1 LRFLLQTMDT
11 RREQRR
17 RIAIALLLGHVCLCV
32 SAVDVARAKERP
44 HHRRELGA
52 QWTSPDVGDDR
63 GASGRIG
70 AVVLQKFVAGL
81 PLDLGHGRHSLRSD
95 ATTRGRA
102 VNGAELSRIRGA
114 AGQRVLHP
122 KKRRRGPWHYLS
134 RVITSLIQKVDDT
147 PEGQRV
153 WREGAKWVNCRA
165 AVLRRADD
173 VAAAQTVPRAPR
185 AVHRSGT
192 RARRR
197 RRAGGA
203 RKTRAPS
210 GDSDGP
216 ASSCS
221 PSSAGGAR

>member
-1 LRFLLQTMDT
+1 MDT

-17 RIAIALLLGHVCLCV
+17 RIAIALLLGHVCFCV
-32 SAVDVARAKERP
+32 STVDVARAKERP
-44 HHRRELGA
+44 RHRRELGA
-52 QWTSPDVGDDR
+52 QWTSRDVGDDQ

-70 AVVLQKFVAGL
+70 AVVLQKFIAAF
-81 PLDLGHGRHSLRSD
+81 PLQPGCGRHSFACD
-95 ATTRGRA
+95 VTA
-102 VNGAELSRIRGA
+102 NGRGA
-114 AGQRVLHP
+114 AMNRKDALAWKALAP
-122 KKRRRGPWHYLS
+122 RRREHFYAIRDRIDPVMRALRLS
-134 RVITSLIQKVDDT
+134 ASVRKGADVHSSASRRWRSVAIWAGYVISKIV
-147 PEGQRV
+147 
-153 WREGAKWVNCRA
+153 RA
-165 AVLRRADD
+165 GEMNPPPTIAPKTL
-173 VAAAQTVPRAPR
+173 PR
-185 AVHRSGT
+185 RSGV